1 VSHLASLRANKL
13 ITRFDSKE
21 SSLHGLVN
29 NAGIMGVPFALT
41 QDGYETQFQV
51 AFLPRLQYQSA
62 ANTKRQTT

>member
-1 VSHLASLRANKL
+1 VSHQPGHRSEAGKL
-13 ITRFDSKE
+13 VLTHLDSKE

-51 AFLPRLQYQSA
+51 G
-62 ANTKRQTT
+62 N